1 MFLFTIWINKSNKKS
16 NIDIPEVKNFYER
29 KKRIYPKNFEFKL
42 YFFEDLYKLLK
53 EYDNELAFYFNKI
66 NLNYAA
72 LLSDIGRIFILY
84 KFGGIYQDLRIMF
97 KNNKTIFLIK
107 KYLENGISLILEEN
121 GQSIRIGNL
130 ASKKNCKILKK
141 YLNNIKEKLKNYYD
155 KKMIENNCYIYG
167 SGTLIE
173 LFKKLSKN
181 DNDFYEYEDEKIKK
195 INWNV
200 RLESKLNRIYNN
212 NGHWSKLKIPIFN
225 Y

>member
-130 ASKKNCKILKK
+130 ASKNNSKILKK
-141 YLNNIKEKLKNYYD
+141 YLDNIKEKLKNYYN
-155 KKMIENNCYIYG
+155 KKMIENNCFIYG

-200 RLESKLNRIYNN
+200 RLESKLNRIYNS

>member
-1 MFLFTIWINKSNKKS
+1 MKEKKEF
-16 NIDIPEVKNFYER
+16 IQKIL
-29 KKRIYPKNFEFKL
+29 EFKL

-130 ASKKNCKILKK
+130 ASKK
-141 YLNNIKEKLKNYYD
+141 KL
-155 KKMIENNCYIYG
+155 
-167 SGTLIE
+167 
-173 LFKKLSKN
+173 
-181 DNDFYEYEDEKIKK
+181 
-195 INWNV
+195 
-200 RLESKLNRIYNN
+200 
-212 NGHWSKLKIPIFN
+212 
-225 Y
+225 

>member
-29 KKRIYPKNFEFKL
+29 KKRIYPKILEFKL

-130 ASKKNCKILKK
+130 ASKNNSEILKK
-141 YLNNIKEKLKNYYD
+141 YLNNIKEKLKNYYN
-155 KKMIENNCYIYG
+155 KKMIENNCFIYG

-200 RLESKLNRIYNN
+200 RLESKLNKIYNN